1 MDAKLFAI
9 ALIALVLATLIRHWK
24 SDFLPIFR
32 IAVLLLFAI
41 PALSSATPL
50 ISFLR
55 ELTSSTTAS
64 EHGATLLKALGIAV
78 LVQWCSDVCRECGEG
93 GIAGGVELI
102 GKIEILLLALPL
114 IREIL
119 SVAERLLSLGG

>member
-64 EHGATLLKALGIAV
+64 EHGAPLLKALGIAV